1 VFRTLIAICAALT
14 LAGSAAADTN
24 AVYYRVFLTDGS
36 SLASYGEFARVADRV
51 VFSMPLGDSDDVP
64 TLQLVSVPADRVD
77 WSATEKYADAAR
89 AAHFAATRGE
99 QEYAA
104 LNAEVAAALNDIARS
119 DDPVMRLRRADLA
132 RRRLAE
138 WSRASYGYRS
148 RDVAELSSM
157 LDEVAA
163 GLRADAGGNG
173 GFDLQ
178 LVAMVSPPP
187 AVPLLPPPTLRESA
201 EQGLAAATV
210 ATDAGERKAL
220 LAAVARALT
229 GTNTDWAATLANRAR
244 RELELEETVDR
255 SYRGLTQTAIRN
267 AKTRAA
273 AADVRGVQGIIA
285 HVLAQDDELGRR
297 RPAEVSALLATLDA
311 RLDAARRLR
320 LARDRW
326 ALRVPR
332 YRAYARS
339 IAAARQV
346 LAALRRPIDDIKE
359 LAGPS
364 RRVLLRA
371 QLNTSEAAL
380 MFSRVS
386 PPDDLLPVHA
396 LFVSAVQ
403 LAATACKQRLAAVST
418 GDEQTAWAAS
428 SAAAGSQMLLDR
440 AQKDLTRWL
449 KPPSLP

>member
-1 VFRTLIAICAALT
+1 
-14 LAGSAAADTN
+14 
-24 AVYYRVFLTDGS
+24 
-36 SLASYGEFARVADRV
+36 
-51 VFSMPLGDSDDVP
+51 
-64 TLQLVSVPADRVD
+64 
-77 WSATEKYADAAR
+77 
-89 AAHFAATRGE
+89 
-99 QEYAA
+99 
-104 LNAEVAAALNDIARS
+104 
-119 DDPVMRLRRADLA
+119 
-132 RRRLAE
+132 
-138 WSRASYGYRS
+138 
-148 RDVAELSSM
+148 
-157 LDEVAA
+157 
-163 GLRADAGGNG
+163 
-173 GFDLQ
+173 
-178 LVAMVSPPP
+178 
-187 AVPLLPPPTLRESA
+187 VPLLPPPTLRESA